1 MTITNWLRNP
11 SNRTQL
17 PVLVL
22 LGIAAVWGVFHT
34 VHIIRIHSAAG
45 NLGTTHDLYTYY
57 SIWFVLSHRDVAD
70 IALRESLYVPH
81 TWFVFTPLFLL
92 GWSTARILMFLINVT
107 CVFYVWFRLSQLSGL
122 CGVRRWLLLAFFF
135 GWSSTS
141 NVIGLGNLALVSLAT
156 MLAAY
161 PFSSVKSG
169 SFLALAAMKQSLVF
183 PLFLHLL
190 LKRSKAILVPIAAIA
205 LCGLAALWW
214 SRLGFAEGL
223 KLPKYWAD
231 TANSWT
237 TIDHTCLRRLLAVFI
252 SDKLTVAVS
261 MWVIWFALF
270 GITVRWIKEPIVQL
284 AALFLL
290 ALLPTYHY
298 SYDMIMAVPS
308 LALFLKRY
316 HLVWPTLMTAALS
329 ISPQN
334 LGRLMPSGPWRTV
347 VDSAEQAYLPFLI
360 LLFLGGL
367 IWMERRPQD
376 SPAPTGP

>member
-1 MTITNWLRNP
+1 M
-11 SNRTQL
+11 
-17 PVLVL
+17 
-22 LGIAAVWGVFHT
+22 
-34 VHIIRIHSAAG
+34 
-45 NLGTTHDLYTYY
+45 
-57 SIWFVLSHRDVAD
+57 
-70 IALRESLYVPH
+70 
-81 TWFVFTPLFLL
+81 
-92 GWSTARILMFLINVT
+92 
-107 CVFYVWFRLSQLSGL
+107 
-122 CGVRRWLLLAFFF
+122 
-135 GWSSTS
+135 
-141 NVIGLGNLALVSLAT
+141 ALVSLAT

>member
-1 MTITNWLRNP
+1 MAETN
-11 SNRTQL
+11 QA
-17 PVLVL
+17 
-22 LGIAAVWGVFHT
+22 GIPKVVRSRPT
-34 VHIIRIHSAAG
+34 KNSE
-45 NLGTTHDLYTYY
+45 
-57 SIWFVLSHRDVAD
+57 RD
-70 IALRESLYVPH
+70 
-81 TWFVFTPLFLL
+81 
-92 GWSTARILMFLINVT
+92 
-107 CVFYVWFRLSQLSGL
+107 
-122 CGVRRWLLLAFFF
+122 
-135 GWSSTS
+135 
-141 NVIGLGNLALVSLAT
+141 
-156 MLAAY
+156 
-161 PFSSVKSG
+161 SVK
-169 SFLALAAMKQSLVF
+169 
-183 PLFLHLL
+183 
-190 LKRSKAILVPIAAIA
+190 
-205 LCGLAALWW
+205 
-214 SRLGFAEGL
+214 
-223 KLPKYWAD
+223 
-231 TANSWT
+231 
-237 TIDHTCLRRLLAVFI
+237 LRRLLAVFI

-316 HLVWPTLMTAALS
+316 HQVWPTLMTAALS